1 MKNIIVAR
9 SSFVILLIENYL
21 FKSNGFE
28 EASAKDF
35 DNVLQEETPLNTEG
49 PLKTEDS

>member
-1 MKNIIVAR
+1 MKNIIVER

-35 DNVLQEETPLNTEG
+35 DNILQEENPLNTEDSQ
-49 PLKTEDS
+49 KTEDS